1 MTDNGDSLV
10 AALRALEF
18 ETVLHEVAVLAT
30 CDPGRRAVLALR
42 PRLGEQAWAQAEHA
56 LVEDASA
63 FLLAGGSLAFAGAV
77 DSLPLLEQAKKGAS
91 LSAIDLRRLGE
102 TEGKLREAVRAVDGA
117 GRERSP
123 LKDLARTRHNS
134 DEVISLVERAI
145 DEDGRIV
152 DDASGRLA
160 AIRRQHREL
169 AERLRERCR
178 AMLANVEVAK
188 MLSEPI
194 VTLRSGRYVLP
205 VRAEYVSHFP
215 GVVLDQSASGATVF
229 MEPLAS
235 VDASNRL
242 RTLEAEEE
250 REVARILAQLSA
262 SVATAEAALA
272 ANALLLA
279 RLDAI
284 GARAQFALAREA
296 IAPAFVPEPVMRIV
310 QGRHPL
316 LRHKAVPLDFEIG
329 ESFDGVVISG
339 PNMGG
344 KTVVLKTV
352 GLLCLLAYA
361 GIPVLASSGTTI
373 GDFSRVACVIGDEQS
388 IAQDLSSFSAHLM
401 ALNSAVRG
409 ADARTLVLVD
419 EIGTGTEPA
428 AGAALAQAFIETLLR
443 AGSKVVVTTHYTQLK
458 TFAASHDR
466 VRNASMLFDAHT
478 YAPTYVFAPGVPGQS
493 LAFALARALA
503 LDAKM
508 IRRAEALMGIE
519 AQNLERTFER
529 LAEDRRRL
537 REQEQALEKQTA
549 QSARAEA
556 ALRQRAAALEQERSA
571 FERRAAAE
579 LAKAI
584 DDVRARVVEEERKRS
599 ELAARQAGKRAV
611 SDERK
616 LAETLAQM
624 RRTLGLEQAEAPG
637 LPAGVFT
644 KGDEVYVRS
653 FDATGT
659 VSDVYDRDVLVTIGN
674 VKTLVPAHDVVHAK
688 GGSRDPKGGSRDPKG
703 GSREFIRAHD
713 PQGSSREFIRAHDPK
728 SGSREFI
735 RAHDP
740 QGSSREFIRAHD
752 KATDIVAAATSL
764 DVRGMRMDEA
774 WPLVDK
780 ALDDAALAGLS
791 ELRIIHGR
799 GTGRLARGI
808 RDALGEHPQVA
819 AFADAPHD
827 RGGTGVTV
835 VRLR

>member
-1 MTDNGDSLV
+1 
-10 AALRALEF
+10 
-18 ETVLHEVAVLAT
+18 
-30 CDPGRRAVLALR
+30 
-42 PRLGEQAWAQAEHA
+42 
-56 LVEDASA
+56 
-63 FLLAGGSLAFAGAV
+63 
-77 DSLPLLEQAKKGAS
+77 
-91 LSAIDLRRLGE
+91 
-102 TEGKLREAVRAVDGA
+102 
-117 GRERSP
+117 
-123 LKDLARTRHNS
+123 
-134 DEVISLVERAI
+134 
-145 DEDGRIV
+145 
-152 DDASGRLA
+152 
-160 AIRRQHREL
+160 
-169 AERLRERCR
+169 
-178 AMLANVEVAK
+178 
-188 MLSEPI
+188 
-194 VTLRSGRYVLP
+194 
-205 VRAEYVSHFP
+205 
-215 GVVLDQSASGATVF
+215 
-229 MEPLAS
+229 
-235 VDASNRL
+235 
-242 RTLEAEEE
+242 
-250 REVARILAQLSA
+250 LAQLSA

-284 GARAQFALAREA
+284 GARAQFALARQA

-388 IAQDLSSFSAHLM
+388 IAQDLSSFSAHLL
-401 ALNSAVRG
+401 ALNSAAQG

-428 AGAALAQAFIETLLR
+428 AGAALAQAFIEALLR

-478 YAPTYVFAPGVPGQS
+478 YAPTYVFALGIPGQS

-508 IRRAEALMGIE
+508 IGRAEALMGIE

-549 QSARAEA
+549 QYARAEA
-556 ALRQRAAALEQERSA
+556 ALRQRAAALEQERAA

-584 DDVRARVVEEERKRS
+584 DEIRARVVEEERKRS

-624 RRTLGLEQAEAPG
+624 RRSLGLEQAEAPG
-637 LPAGVFT
+637 LPAGAFA

-674 VKTLVPAHDVVHAK
+674 VKTLVPAQDVVRAK
-688 GGSRDPKGGSRDPKG
+688 GS
-703 GSREFIRAHD
+703 SREFIRAHD
-713 PQGSSREFIRAHDPK
+713 PQGSSRDPK
-728 SGSREFI
+728 G
-735 RAHDP
+735 D
-740 QGSSREFIRAHD
+740 SREFIRAHD

-764 DVRGMRMDEA
+764 DVRGMCVDEA

-819 AFADAPHD
+819 AFADAPQD